1 MYAHPDV
8 AKWLTLDKAG
18 RSLPQGLYVSDEAF
32 AFDTQVMLKS
42 VWLFACT
49 VAHVKKPGDFYLFE
63 MANASVIIVRGRDG
77 EVRGFHNSCAHRGAK
92 ICSQASGSGPRFTC
106 PYHQWSYGLDG
117 RLLAARNMPE
127 GFEKSANGLKPV
139 AIENV
144 AGMIFICLGDNP
156 PPIGRAKTD
165 IAEQVSLYNLD
176 RLKVAVQEDIVHQ
189 ANWKLVMEN
198 NRECYHCDSNH
209 PELNHTFVPYGFDAD
224 TPVATTTCQVGDSY
238 LSRLIAGWKDLGI
251 HHDLIEFPEDG
262 WHRVSRLPMAEGTSS
277 ATLDGQPA
285 SRLPIWSLPESDSSS
300 LSVHTQ
306 PNSWHHFFCDHAV
319 TFSLTPLGPDSTL
332 LRTSWLVHEDAVEGV
347 DYDPE
352 KLCAVW
358 RATNHQDGHLSEI
371 NHAGIA
377 TDGYNQGFY
386 SLDEHLVEA
395 FKNFYVDRS
404 RLALAGIGEVA
415 A

>member
-1 MYAHPDV
+1 MSAHPDV
-8 AKWLTLDKAG
+8 AQWLALDQAG
-18 RSLPQGLYVSDEAF
+18 RSLPQGLYISEAAF

-77 EVRGFHNSCAHRGAK
+77 EVRAFHNSCAHRGAK
-92 ICSQASGSGPRFTC
+92 ICSAASGSGPRFTC

-127 GFEKSANGLKPV
+127 GFEKAANGLKPV
-139 AIENV
+139 ALENV

-156 PPIGRAKTD
+156 PPIGRAKPE

-176 RLKVAVQEDIVHQ
+176 RLKVAVQEDMVHQ

-209 PELNHTFVPYGFDAD
+209 PELNKTFVPYGFDND
-224 TPVATTTCQVGDSY
+224 MPVDSACDSEEGAY
-238 LSRLIAGWKDLGI
+238 IASQIARWKDLGI
-251 HHDLIEFPEDG
+251 YHDLIEFPEGG
-262 WHRVSRLPMAEGTSS
+262 WHRVSRLPMAKGTYA

-285 SRLPIWSLPESDSSS
+285 SRLPIWSLAEPDSSS

-319 TFSLTPLGPDSTL
+319 TFSLTPISPDRTL
-332 LRTSWLVHEDAVEGV
+332 LRTSWLVHEDAVEGE

-352 KLCAVW
+352 NLTAVW
-358 RATNHQDGHLSEI
+358 RATNHQDGHLAEI

-377 TDGYNQGFY
+377 TDGYSQGYY
-386 SLDEHLVEA
+386 SLDEGMVEA
-395 FKNFYVDRS
+395 FKDFYVS
-404 RLALAGIGEVA
+404 RARAALNASESTSA
-415 A
+415 